1 LLLLVPGTLSLFD
14 LPLPPPPLLHAAKQ
28 SATKVSEPS
37 CFKDMM
43 ISFSKIKVEWDK
55 PEAA

>member
-1 LLLLVPGTLSLFD
+1 M
-14 LPLPPPPLLHAAKQ
+14 LPVSGALRLPELPPPPLLHAAKQ